1 MPLPPDSTLSLSAQ
15 PSPSEIVS
23 AKSRQAMVVR
33 MSAET
38 LDALELAA
46 QNMDVEFSDNPV
58 RCLDSF

>member
-1 MPLPPDSTLSLSAQ
+1 MPLPPDCTLPLFAQ
-15 PSPSEIVS
+15 PSPSEMVS
-23 AKSRQAMVVR
+23 AKLRQAMVVR

-58 RCLDSF
+58 RF